1 MDRKIDVI
9 EKAIECIN
17 CNKNFLIQGGAGSG
31 KTESLKNLL
40 NRISTELKD
49 KKVICITHTNTAVDE
64 IKSRTKNQ
72 YPVYTIHT
80 FLYSLICNYK
90 KNIKDVL
97 PEIFKVDTLETSCIN
112 KGKYKVDFEIYKD
125 IYDKYWK
132 KQYKINAGAKTE
144 KMIRKKTI

>member
-9 EKAIECIN
+9 EKAIECIK

-40 NRISTELKD
+40 NRVSTELKN
-49 KKVICITHTNTAVDE
+49 KKVICITHTNIAVDE

-72 YPVYTIHT
+72 YPVCTIHT
-80 FLYSLICNYK
+80 FLYSLIHNYK

-97 PEIFKVDTLETSCIN
+97 PEIFKVSTLEVGCIN
-112 KGKYKVDFEIYKD
+112 KGKDKVDFEVYKEV
-125 IYDKYWK
+125 YNKYWK

-144 KMIRKKTI
+144 KIIRQETI